1 MLARL
6 VLGILLAGSG
16 IGDSLGL
23 SHGQIRL
30 SSRPVEGMPA
40 WTQRRRSVVAMAIDR
55 GSRAP
60 PKRGGIEMPMNEQIT
75 AKEVRVVVA
84 VPGEADEMM
93 GIMELPDALAKA
105 SEMELDLVMISD
117 KSTPPVCKI
126 VDFGKLRYQLER
138 KKKENAKKT
147 KSNDI
152 KEVKMSYKI
161 GEHDYDVRKRSALKF
176 LEGGHRVKCVVQF
189 RGREQQHMDL
199 GGDLLQK
206 LATDCE
212 EVGSA
217 GGRPKRE
224 VGFIQAHAPCKSI
237 HLI

>member
-1 MLARL
+1 
-6 VLGILLAGSG
+6 
-16 IGDSLGL
+16 
-23 SHGQIRL
+23 
-30 SSRPVEGMPA
+30 
-40 WTQRRRSVVAMAIDR
+40 
-55 GSRAP
+55 
-60 PKRGGIEMPMNEQIT
+60 MNEMIS
-75 AKEVRVVVA
+75 AEKVRVVLA
-84 VPGEADEMM
+84 VPGESDEMV
-93 GIMELPDALAKA
+93 GIMDREEALAKA
-105 SEMELDLVMISD
+105 REKELDLVMISD
-117 KSTPPVCKI
+117 KSDPPVCKI
-126 VDFGKLRYQLER
+126 VDFGKLRYELER
-138 KKKENAKKT
+138 KKKENSKKT
-147 KSNDI
+147 KTNDI

-161 GEHDYDVRKRSALKF
+161 DTHDYDVRKRAAIKF
-176 LEGGHRVKCVVQF
+176 LQGGHRVKAVVQF